1 MANALFTLSTDSTA
15 DLLPGFA
22 EANEIALVPLTF
34 NVEKNGDFSQYKD
47 EFQNEEEYIAFYQNL
62 RNGAFSRTAMLNLQ
76 DHLDH
81 FRSMAQAGAKDVLHF
96 TISYGLSHTVDVANQ
111 AAAIVKEEYPEF
123 TVYAMESCSAT
134 VGQGALV
141 KLALKMRNEGK
152 TAKEAFDILSE
163 TKYRLQHFI
172 VADDLFYLKRGG
184 RVSGTKAVVGTL
196 LNVKP
201 FITIDGNGKLK
212 VEGSFRG
219 MKKAFSHIME
229 EIDRLG
235 VGEENMIVVV
245 HTDAKEKAEEL
256 ANRILEKTGITPE
269 IQIMGPVI
277 GSHVGPGAVACG
289 MVSKTARV
297 PYQVTEE

>member
-1 MANALFTLSTDSTA
+1 MSNPLFTLSTDSTA

-22 EANEIALVPLTF
+22 EKNGIALVPLTF
-34 NVEKNGDFSQYKD
+34 NVEKNGEFTQYKD
-47 EFQNEEEYIAFYQNL
+47 QFNSEEEYVNFYQSL
-62 RNGAFSRTAMLNLQ
+62 RDGAFSRTAMLNLQ

-81 FRSMAQAGAKDVLHF
+81 FRSMAEKGAKDVLHF
-96 TISYGLSHTVDVANQ
+96 TISYGLSPTVDVANQ
-111 AAAIVKEEYPEF
+111 AAAMIKEEYPDF
-123 TVYAMESCSAT
+123 NVYAMESCSAT

-141 KLALKMRNEGK
+141 KLALQMRNEGK
-152 TAKEAFDILSE
+152 TAKQAYDILSE

-172 VADDLFYLKRGG
+172 IADDLFYLKRGG
-184 RVSGTKAVVGTL
+184 RVSGAKAVMGTI

-219 MKKAFSHIME
+219 MKKAFSHILE

-235 VGEENMIVVV
+235 VGEENTVVVV

-256 ANRILEKTGITPE
+256 AQRIYDKTGIMPE
-269 IQIMGPVI
+269 VQIMGPVI

-289 MVSKTARV
+289 MISKTARV
-297 PYQVTEE
+297 PDTVEE